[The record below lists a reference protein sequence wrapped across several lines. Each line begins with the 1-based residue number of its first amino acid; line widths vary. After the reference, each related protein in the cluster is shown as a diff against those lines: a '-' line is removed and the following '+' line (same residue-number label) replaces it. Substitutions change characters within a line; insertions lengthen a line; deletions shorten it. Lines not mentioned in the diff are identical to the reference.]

1 MGGAMGGYTTAKKKV
16 IEFLNKLT
24 DILVP
29 VISVAILLGVIFGLD
44 TPFVG
49 QVYAN
54 VSEILNMLGEGALL
68 ALVSIVII
76 LAYIKK

>member
-1 MGGAMGGYTTAKKKV
+1 MEYTKKV

-76 LAYIKK
+76 LEYIKK

>member
-1 MGGAMGGYTTAKKKV
+1 MEYTKKV

-68 ALVSIVII
+68 ALDSIVII

>member
-1 MGGAMGGYTTAKKKV
+1 MEYTKKV

-54 VSEILNMLGEGALL
+54 VSDILNMLGEGALL

-76 LAYIKK
+76 LTYIKK

>member
-1 MGGAMGGYTTAKKKV
+1 MEYTKKV

-49 QVYAN
+49 EVYAN